1 MTEAKCQPL
10 ARRGVACCT
19 MTPALDALTP
29 DLDSAAKLDRGTV
42 SVWAGPVGG
51 PPVFTRD
58 ADIQH
63 YAASTTKVAI
73 MAALYRAVEEGAL
86 GLDDE
91 VLVRNEFTS
100 VLPTGG
106 TFSIDLDDDSDAE
119 TIARLGSR
127 ATLASLCERMIVR
140 SSNLATNLVLQQI
153 LAAKGPGAVN
163 AVWRSVGATNSRTDR
178 YIEDAPARS
187 AGITNEVT
195 AADLAALFSAI
206 AQGTAASAASC
217 EAMMRTLMAQQ
228 LRDDI
233 PAGLPAGTPVA
244 TKNGWIT
251 GVRHG
256 VAIVMPPG
264 EPPFV
269 LAVCTTTGLG
279 EAEGAALVARVAE
292 AAWRD
297 RNSFT

>member
-1 MTEAKCQPL
+1 
-10 ARRGVACCT
+10 
-19 MTPALDALTP
+19 MTPALDALRP
-29 DLDSAAKLDRGTV
+29 VLDKAAATEGGMV

-51 PPVFTRD
+51 PAAFERD
-58 ADIQH
+58 ADAPH

-73 MAALYRAVEEGAL
+73 MAALYRAAEEGAL

-106 TFSIDLDDDSDAE
+106 TFSNDLDDDSDAE
-119 TIARLGSR
+119 TIARIGSR
-127 ATLASLCERMIVR
+127 ATLRQLCERMIVR

-153 LAAKGPGAVN
+153 RSVQGAEAVN
-163 AVWRSVGATNSRTDR
+163 DVWRSVGAKNSRTDR

-187 AGITNEVT
+187 AGYTNQVT

-206 AQGTAASAASC
+206 AQATAASPASC
-217 EAMMRTLMAQQ
+217 EAMMRTLMAQEI
-228 LRDDI
+228 LDDL
-233 PAGLPAGTPVA
+233 PAGLPEGIPVA
-244 TKNGWIT
+244 AKNGWIT

-256 VAIVMPPG
+256 AAIVMPPG

-269 LAVCTTTGLG
+269 LVVCTTTGCG

-297 RNSFT
+297 RKAFT

>member
-1 MTEAKCQPL
+1 
-10 ARRGVACCT
+10 
-19 MTPALDALTP
+19 MTPALDALRP
-29 DLDSAAKLDRGTV
+29 DLDSAAATNDGTV

-51 PPVFTRD
+51 PAVVARD
-58 ADIQH
+58 ADVPH

-73 MAALYRAVEEGAL
+73 MAALHRAAEAGVL

-106 TFSIDLDDDSDAE
+106 TFATDLDDDSDRA
-119 TIARLGSR
+119 TIARIGSR
-127 ATLASLCERMIVR
+127 ATLRWLCQRMIVR

-153 LAAKGPGAVN
+153 WAAQGPEAVN
-163 AVWRSVGATNSRTDR
+163 EVWRSVGATNSRTDR
-178 YIEDAPARS
+178 YIEDAPARA
-187 AGITNEVT
+187 AGVTNQVT
-195 AADLAALFSAI
+195 AADLAALFSAV
-206 AQGTAASAASC
+206 AQGTAATSESC
-217 EAMMRTLMAQQ
+217 QAMMRTLMAQEI
-228 LRDDI
+228 RDDL

-256 VAIVMPPG
+256 AAVVMPPG
-264 EPPFV
+264 ESPFV
-269 LAVCTTTGLG
+269 LVVCTTTGLG

-297 RNSFT
+297 RKAFT